1 MTPITSANPTNAA
14 AASAAT
20 SSAATTKRAS
30 LANNFETFL
39 TLLTAQLKNQDPLS
53 PLDSKDF
60 TNQLVQFSG
69 VEQQLKTNDLLSSLT
84 ESTKLSAGATAVA
97 YLGKEATANSAIA
110 TIPAGGNATWNYE
123 IPRAAEAVSLRVL
136 DSSGRVIAIASGET
150 TRGEKAFQ
158 WDGKDQSGR
167 AVTAGTYRLE
177 INAKGADDQPIIGSV
192 SRRGIISAVDLS
204 GATPSVTIAGAS
216 VPLSSITK
224 IGLQS

>member
-1 MTPITSANPTNAA
+1 MQAITGSNSTASTSANT
-14 AASAAT
+14 AS
-20 SSAATTKRAS
+20 RAS

-84 ESTKLSAGATAVA
+84 ENTKLSAGATAVA
-97 YLGKEATANSAIA
+97 YLGKEATANSSVA

-123 IPRAAEAVSLRVL
+123 IPRTAESVSLRVL
-136 DSSGRVIAIASGET
+136 DSSGRVIATGSGET

-167 AVTAGTYRLE
+167 AVNAGTYRLE
-177 INAKGADDQPIIGSV
+177 INATGADGQPIIGSI
-192 SRRGIISAVDLS
+192 SRRGIISGVDLS
-204 GATPSVTIAGAS
+204 GSTPSVTIAGAS
-216 VPLSSITK
+216 VPLSSIVK

>member
-1 MTPITSANPTNAA
+1 MTTITSSNAA
-14 AASAAT
+14 ATTAAASTART
-20 SSAATTKRAS
+20 S

-84 ESTKLSAGATAVA
+84 ENTKLSAGATAVA
-97 YLGKEATANSAIA
+97 YLGKEATANSPIA
-110 TIPAGGNATWNYE
+110 TITAGGNASWNYE
-123 IPRAAEAVSLRVL
+123 IPRAASNVTLRVL
-136 DSSGRVIAIASGET
+136 DSAGRVVATANGET
-150 TRGEKAFQ
+150 TRGEKSFQ

-167 AVTAGTYRLE
+167 AVSAGTYRLE
-177 INAKGADDQPIIGSV
+177 VNATGADGQPIIGSI
-192 SRRGIISAVDLS
+192 SRRGIISGVDLS

-216 VPLSSITK
+216 VPLSSIVK

>member
-1 MTPITSANPTNAA
+1 MVAITSSNPTNAA
-14 AASAAT
+14 AANAAT
-20 SSAATTKRAS
+20 SGTAKRAS

-84 ESTKLSAGATAVA
+84 ENTKLSAGATAVA
-97 YLGKEATANSAIA
+97 YLGKEATANSSVA

-123 IPRAAEAVSLRVL
+123 IPRAASSVSLRVL
-136 DSSGRVIAIASGET
+136 DSSGRVVAVASGET
-150 TRGEKAFQ
+150 TRGEKAFG

-167 AVTAGTYRLE
+167 AVNAGTYRLE
-177 INAKGADDQPIIGSV
+177 INATGADGQPIIGSI
-192 SRRGIISAVDLS
+192 SRRGIISGVDLS
-204 GATPSVTIAGAS
+204 GSTPSVTIAGAS
-216 VPLSSITK
+216 VPLSSIVK